1 MEGGL
6 TFTIGKGFGQMLQRI
21 AWEKLTE
28 KYNPREAVEIITK
41 SLPGCTEGMAVDILD
56 GKIILGEDEATHEVL
71 GTPGA
76 RGKFNDWIRAQR
88 VLLEEEAK
96 EWVEVL
102 ERLRQT
108 IADAGGKFEF
118 TVRYPE
124 LVSYISGDTD
134 AGILD
139 NPRSGTVEQIKGAI
153 EGANDFFAKVEEV
166 YGVIVWMCDALNIS
180 RVLFSDSVLR
190 VRTIID
196 SLMCSDPE
204 VEASVRKQDF
214 QKQRLSEYMENEMKI
229 EEYHKTELKPVEITE
244 GYDAGWLSPDGE
256 FYGLNGST
264 GNLLHL
270 NIAERLL
277 ASKKIPVKE
286 MRNPDR
292 WLEENGWVKVH
303 HDWILFS
310 GSFYGKTLTD
320 AQIEKLYQYGQVCHR
335 GVLRLGTSQ
344 TQITAVR
351 LRATEPLML
360 NKLLN

>member
-6 TFTIGKGFGQMLQRI
+6 TFRIGKGFGQMLQRI

-56 GKIILGEDEATHEVL
+56 GKIILGEDEATQGVT

-76 RGKFNDWIRAQR
+76 GGKFNDWIREQR
-88 VLLEEEAK
+88 IHLEEEAK
-96 EWVEVL
+96 EWVEAL
-102 ERLRQT
+102 ERLRRT

-118 TVRYPE
+118 SVRYPE
-124 LVSYISGDTD
+124 LVSYISGCED
-134 AGILD
+134 AGLLD
-139 NPRSGTVEQIKGAI
+139 NPHSGTVEQIKGVV
-153 EGANDFFAKVEEV
+153 EGANGFFVRVGEV
-166 YGVIVWMCDALNIS
+166 YEVIVWMRDALNMS
-180 RVLFSDSVLR
+180 RVILPDPILSMH
-190 VRTIID
+190 TILD

-204 VEASVRKQDF
+204 VEASIRKQDF
-214 QKQRLSEYMENEMKI
+214 QKQQLSEFMENEMKI
-229 EEYHKTELKPVEITE
+229 EEYHKTELEPVEITE
-244 GYDAGWLSPDGE
+244 GYDAGWLSPDGD
-256 FYGLNGST
+256 FYGLNGRT
-264 GNLLHL
+264 ENLLHL
-270 NIAERLL
+270 YIAERLL

-310 GSFYGKTLTD
+310 GSFYGKTLTE
-320 AQIEKLYQYGQVCHR
+320 AQIEKLYRYGQVCHR
-335 GVLRLGTSQ
+335 GVLRLGTAQ

-351 LRATEPLML
+351 FRATEPIMF

>member
-1 MEGGL
+1 MEGGS

-28 KYNPREAVEIITK
+28 KLSPRAAVEVITK

-56 GKIILGEDEATHEVL
+56 GKVILGEDEATQEVT

-76 RGKFNDWIRAQR
+76 GGKFNDWIREQR
-88 VLLEEEAK
+88 IHLEEEAK
-96 EWVEVL
+96 EWVKSL
-102 ERLRQT
+102 EGIRQE

-124 LVSYISGDTD
+124 LVSYISGCED
-134 AGILD
+134 AGLLD
-139 NPRSGTVEQIKGAI
+139 NPHSGTVEQIKGAI
-153 EGANDFFAKVEEV
+153 EGSNDFFAKVEEV
-166 YGVIVWMCDALNIS
+166 YGVIVWMCDALNTS

-190 VRTIID
+190 VRAILD
-196 SLMCSDPE
+196 SLACSDPE
-204 VEASVRKQDF
+204 VEASIRKQDF
-214 QKQRLSEYMENEMKI
+214 QKQRLSEWMENEKKI
-229 EEYHKTELKPVEITE
+229 EEYHQTELKPVEITE

-256 FYGLNGST
+256 FYGLNGGA
-264 GNLLHL
+264 GNSLHL

-303 HDWILFS
+303 HNWILFF
-310 GSFYGKTLTD
+310 GSFYGNTLTD
-320 AQIEKLYQYGQVCHR
+320 IQIEKLYRYGQVCHR

-344 TQITAVR
+344 TQITAAR
-351 LRATEPLML
+351 LRETEPLML
-360 NKLLN
+360 NKFFD

>member
-1 MEGGL
+1 MEGDL
-6 TFTIGKGFGQMLQRI
+6 KFTIGKGFGRMLTNI

-28 KYNPREAVEIITK
+28 KLSPRDAVELITK

-56 GKIILGEDEATHEVL
+56 GKIILGEDEATQEVL
-71 GTPGA
+71 GSPGA
-76 RGKFNDWIRAQR
+76 GGKFNDWIREQR
-88 VLLEEEAK
+88 IHLEEEAK
-96 EWVEVL
+96 GWVKSL
-102 ERLRQT
+102 EGIRQE

-124 LVSYISGDTD
+124 LVSYLSGDTD

-139 NPRSGTVEQIKGAI
+139 NPHSGTVEQIKGAI

-166 YGVIVWMCDALNIS
+166 YEVIVWMCDALNTS

-190 VRTIID
+190 VRTILD
-196 SLMCSDPE
+196 SLACSDPE
-204 VEASVRKQDF
+204 VEASIRKQDF
-214 QKQRLSEYMENEMKI
+214 QKQRLSEFMESEMRI
-229 EEYHKTELKPVEITE
+229 EEYHKTELEPVEITE
-244 GYDAGWLSPDGE
+244 GYDAGWLSPDGD

-320 AQIEKLYQYGQVCHR
+320 VQIEKLYRYGQVCHR

-344 TQITAVR
+344 TQVTAVR

-360 NKLLN
+360 NKLMA

>member
-21 AWEKLTE
+21 AWETLTE

-56 GKIILGEDEATHEVL
+56 GKIILGEDEATQEVL
-71 GTPGA
+71 GTPGEG
-76 RGKFNDWIRAQR
+76 GKFDIWIKITRAA
-88 VLLEEEAK
+88 LEVEAT
-96 EWVEVL
+96 EWVETL
-102 ERLRQT
+102 EGLRQT

-124 LVSYISGDTD
+124 LVSYLSGDKD
-134 AGILD
+134 AGLLD
-139 NPRSGTVEQIKGAI
+139 NPHSDVVEQIKGAV
-153 EGANDFFAKVEEV
+153 EGATNFFVKVSEV
-166 YGVIVWMCDALNIS
+166 YEVIVWMCDALNTS
-180 RVLFSDSVLR
+180 RVILPDPVLSMH
-190 VRTIID
+190 TILD

-204 VEASVRKQDF
+204 VEASIRKQDF
-214 QKQRLSEYMENEMKI
+214 QKQRLSEWMEER
-229 EEYHKTELKPVEITE
+229 EENQTELEPVEITE
-244 GYDAGWLSPDGE
+244 GYDAGWLSPDGD

-320 AQIEKLYQYGQVCHR
+320 VQIEKLYRYGQVCHR

-344 TQITAVR
+344 TQVTAVR

>member
-56 GKIILGEDEATHEVL
+56 GKIILGEDEATQEVL
-71 GTPGA
+71 GSPGA
-76 RGKFNDWIRAQR
+76 GGKFNDWIREQR
-88 VLLEEEAK
+88 IHLEEEAK
-96 EWVEVL
+96 EWVKSL
-102 ERLRQT
+102 EGIRQE

-118 TVRYPE
+118 SVRYPE
-124 LVSYISGDTD
+124 LISYLSGDKD
-134 AGILD
+134 AGLLD
-139 NPRSGTVEQIKGAI
+139 YPRSNVVEEIKGAI
-153 EGANDFFAKVEEV
+153 EGVNNFFVNVEEV
-166 YGVIVWMCDALNIS
+166 YEVIVWMCDALNTS

-190 VRTIID
+190 VRTILD
-196 SLMCSDPE
+196 SLACSDPE
-204 VEASVRKQDF
+204 VEASIRKQDF
-214 QKQRLSEYMENEMKI
+214 QKQRLSEFMENEMRI
-229 EEYHKTELKPVEITE
+229 EEYHKTELEPVEITD
-244 GYDAGWLSPDGE
+244 GYDAGWLSPDGD

-310 GSFYGKTLTD
+310 GSFYGKTLTE
-320 AQIEKLYQYGQVCHR
+320 AQIDKLYRYGQACCK
-335 GVLRLGTSQ
+335 GVLLLGTSQ
-344 TQITAVR
+344 EPITAAR

>member
-1 MEGGL
+1 MEGDL
-6 TFTIGKGFGQMLQRI
+6 KFTIGKGFGQMLHRI

-28 KYNPREAVEIITK
+28 KLSPRDAVELITK

-56 GKIILGEDEATHEVL
+56 GKITLSEDEATQEVL
-71 GTPGA
+71 GTPGEG
-76 RGKFNDWIRAQR
+76 GKFEDWIREQR
-88 VLLEEEAK
+88 IHLEEEAK
-96 EWVEVL
+96 EWVKSL
-102 ERLRQT
+102 EGIRQE
-108 IADAGGKFEF
+108 IAEAGGKFEF
-118 TVRYPE
+118 SVRYPE
-124 LVSYISGDTD
+124 LISYLSGDKD
-134 AGILD
+134 AGLLD
-139 NPRSGTVEQIKGAI
+139 YPRSNVVEEIKGAI
-153 EGANDFFAKVEEV
+153 EGAKNFFVKVSEV
-166 YGVIVWMCDALNIS
+166 YEVIVWMCDALNTS

-190 VRTIID
+190 VRAILD
-196 SLMCSDPE
+196 SLACSDPE
-204 VEASVRKQDF
+204 VEASIRKQDF
-214 QKQRLSEYMENEMKI
+214 QKQRLSEFMENEMRI
-229 EEYHKTELKPVEITE
+229 EEYHKTELEPVEITE
-244 GYDAGWLSPDGE
+244 GYDAGWLSPDGD

-310 GSFYGKTLTD
+310 GSFYGKTLTE
-320 AQIEKLYQYGQVCHR
+320 AQIDKLYRYGQACCK
-335 GVLRLGTSQ
+335 GVLLLGTSQ
-344 TQITAVR
+344 EPITAVR

>member
-1 MEGGL
+1 MEGDL
-6 TFTIGKGFGQMLQRI
+6 KFTIGKGFGQMLQRI
-21 AWEKLTE
+21 AWERLTE
-28 KYNPREAVEIITK
+28 KLSPMAAVEIITQ

-56 GKIILGEDEATHEVL
+56 GKVILSEDEETQEVL
-71 GTPGA
+71 GTPGDG
-76 RGKFNDWIRAQR
+76 GKFNDWIREQR
-88 VLLEEEAK
+88 IHLEEEAK
-96 EWVEVL
+96 EWVKSL
-102 ERLRQT
+102 EGIRQE

-139 NPRSGTVEQIKGAI
+139 NPHSGTVEQIKGAI
-153 EGANDFFAKVEEV
+153 EGSNDFFAKVEEV
-166 YGVIVWMCDALNIS
+166 YGVIVWMCDALNTS

-190 VRTIID
+190 VRAILD
-196 SLMCSDPE
+196 SLACSDPE
-204 VEASVRKQDF
+204 VEASIRKQDF
-214 QKQRLSEYMENEMKI
+214 QKQRLSEYMENETKI
-229 EEYHKTELKPVEITE
+229 EEYHKTELKPVEIIE

-320 AQIEKLYQYGQVCHR
+320 VQIEKLYRYGQVCHR
-335 GVLRLGTSQ
+335 GVLRLGVSQ
-344 TQITAVR
+344 VQITAAR
-351 LRATEPLML
+351 LRETEPLML
-360 NKLLN
+360 NKFFD

>member
-1 MEGGL
+1 MEGDL
-6 TFTIGKGFGQMLQRI
+6 KFTIGKGFGQMLQRI
-21 AWEKLTE
+21 AWERLTE
-28 KYNPREAVEIITK
+28 KLSPMAAVEIITQ

-56 GKIILGEDEATHEVL
+56 GKIILGEDEATQEVT

-76 RGKFNDWIRAQR
+76 GGKFNDWIREQR
-88 VLLEEEAK
+88 IHLEEEAK
-96 EWVEVL
+96 EWVKSL
-102 ERLRQT
+102 EGIRQE

-139 NPRSGTVEQIKGAI
+139 NPHSGTVEQIEGAI
-153 EGANDFFAKVEEV
+153 EGSNDFFAKVEEV
-166 YGVIVWMCDALNIS
+166 YGVIVWMCDALNTS

-190 VRTIID
+190 VRAILD
-196 SLMCSDPE
+196 SLACSDPE
-204 VEASVRKQDF
+204 VEASIRKQDF
-214 QKQRLSEYMENEMKI
+214 QKQRLLEYMENEMKI
-229 EEYHKTELKPVEITE
+229 EEYHKTELKPVEIIE

-292 WLEENGWVKVH
+292 WPEENGWVKVH

-320 AQIEKLYQYGQVCHR
+320 VQIEKLYRYGQVCHR
-335 GVLRLGTSQ
+335 GVLRLGVSQ
-344 TQITAVR
+344 VQITAAR
-351 LRATEPLML
+351 LRETEPLML
-360 NKLLN
+360 NKFFD

>member
-1 MEGGL
+1 M
-6 TFTIGKGFGQMLQRI
+6 
-21 AWEKLTE
+21 A
-28 KYNPREAVEIITK
+28 AVEIITQ

-56 GKIILGEDEATHEVL
+56 GKIILGEDEATQEVT

-76 RGKFNDWIRAQR
+76 GGKFNDWIREQR
-88 VLLEEEAK
+88 IHLEEEAK
-96 EWVEVL
+96 EWVKSL
-102 ERLRQT
+102 EGIRQE

-139 NPRSGTVEQIKGAI
+139 NPHSGTVEQIKGAI
-153 EGANDFFAKVEEV
+153 EGSNDFFAKVKEV
-166 YGVIVWMCDALNIS
+166 YGVIVWMCDAPNTS

-190 VRTIID
+190 VRAILD
-196 SLMCSDPE
+196 SLACSDPE
-204 VEASVRKQDF
+204 VEASIRKQDF
-214 QKQRLSEYMENEMKI
+214 QKQRLSEFMENEMRI
-229 EEYHKTELKPVEITE
+229 EEYHKTELEPVEITE

-310 GSFYGKTLTD
+310 GPFFGKTLTD
-320 AQIEKLYQYGQVCHR
+320 VQIEKLYRYGQVCHR
-335 GVLRLGTSQ
+335 GVLRLGVSQ
-344 TQITAVR
+344 VQITAAR
-351 LRATEPLML
+351 LRETEPLML
-360 NKLLN
+360 NKFFD

>member
-1 MEGGL
+1 MEGDL
-6 TFTIGKGFGQMLQRI
+6 KFTIGKGFGQMLQRI
-21 AWEKLTE
+21 AWERLTE
-28 KYNPREAVEIITK
+28 KLSPMAAVEIITQ
-41 SLPGCTEGMAVDILD
+41 SLPGCAEGMAVDILD
-56 GKIILGEDEATHEVL
+56 GKIILGEDEATQEVT

-76 RGKFNDWIRAQR
+76 GGKFNDWIREQR
-88 VLLEEEAK
+88 IHLEEEAK
-96 EWVEVL
+96 EWVKSL
-102 ERLRQT
+102 EGIRQE

-139 NPRSGTVEQIKGAI
+139 NPHSGTVEQIKGAI
-153 EGANDFFAKVEEV
+153 EGSNDFFAKVEEV
-166 YGVIVWMCDALNIS
+166 YGVIVWMCDALNTS

-190 VRTIID
+190 VRAILD
-196 SLMCSDPE
+196 SLACSDPE
-204 VEASVRKQDF
+204 VEASIRKQDF

-229 EEYHKTELKPVEITE
+229 EEYHKTELKPVEIIE

-310 GSFYGKTLTD
+310 GPFFGKTLTD
-320 AQIEKLYQYGQVCHR
+320 VQIEKLYRYGQVCHR
-335 GVLRLGTSQ
+335 GVLRLGVSQ
-344 TQITAVR
+344 VQITAAR
-351 LRATEPLML
+351 LRETEPLML
-360 NKLLN
+360 NNFFD

>member
-6 TFTIGKGFGQMLQRI
+6 TFTIGKGFGRMLTNI
-21 AWEKLTE
+21 AWEKLTD
-28 KYNPREAVEIITK
+28 KLNPREAVELITK

-56 GKIILGEDEATHEVL
+56 GKIILREDELTQEVL
-71 GTPGA
+71 GESGPGG
-76 RGKFNDWIRAQR
+76 RFNDWIRGQR
-88 VLLEEEAK
+88 IHLEEEAK
-96 EWVEVL
+96 EWVDGL
-102 ERLRQT
+102 EKVRQT

-124 LVSYISGDTD
+124 LVSYISGDKD
-134 AGILD
+134 AGLLD
-139 NPRSGTVEQIKGAI
+139 NPHSDAVEQIKGAV
-153 EGANDFFAKVEEV
+153 EGATNFFVKVSEV
-166 YGVIVWMCDALNIS
+166 YEVIVWMCDALNTS
-180 RVLFSDSVLR
+180 RVILPDPILSMH
-190 VRTIID
+190 TILD

-204 VEASVRKQDF
+204 VEASIRKQDF
-214 QKQRLSEYMENEMKI
+214 QKQRLSEWMENEAKI

-256 FYGLNGST
+256 FYGLNGSVS
-264 GNLLHL
+264 NMLHL

-277 ASKKIPVKE
+277 ASKKVPVKE
-286 MRNPDR
+286 ARNPDR

-320 AQIEKLYQYGQVCHR
+320 VQIEKLYRYGQVCHR
-335 GVLRLGTSQ
+335 GVLRLGVSQ
-344 TQITAVR
+344 IQITAVR

>member
-41 SLPGCTEGMAVDILD
+41 SLLGCTEGMAVDILD
-56 GKIILGEDEATHEVL
+56 GKIILGEDEATQEVL

-76 RGKFNDWIRAQR
+76 GGKFNDWIREQR
-88 VLLEEEAK
+88 IHLEEEAK
-96 EWVEVL
+96 EWVWVL

-118 TVRYPE
+118 SVRYPE
-124 LVSYISGDTD
+124 LISYLSGDKD
-134 AGILD
+134 AGLLD
-139 NPRSGTVEQIKGAI
+139 YPRSNVVEEIKGTVEGAK
-153 EGANDFFAKVEEV
+153 NFFVKVSEV
-166 YGVIVWMCDALNIS
+166 YEVIVWMCDALNLS
-180 RVLFSDSVLR
+180 RVILPDPILSMH
-190 VRTIID
+190 TILD
-196 SLMCSDPE
+196 PLMCSDPE
-204 VEASVRKQDF
+204 VEASIRKQDF
-214 QKQRLSEYMENEMKI
+214 QKQRLSEWMEER
-229 EEYHKTELKPVEITE
+229 EENQTELEPVEITE
-244 GYDAGWLSPDGE
+244 GYDAGWLSPDGD

-264 GNLLHL
+264 ENLLHL

-310 GSFYGKTLTD
+310 GSFYGKTLTE
-320 AQIEKLYQYGQVCHR
+320 AQIEKLYRYGQVCHR
-335 GVLRLGTSQ
+335 GVLRLGTAQ

-351 LRATEPLML
+351 LRATEPIML
-360 NKLLN
+360 NKLMA

>member
-1 MEGGL
+1 MEGDL
-6 TFTIGKGFGQMLQRI
+6 KFTIGKGFGQMLQRI
-21 AWEKLTE
+21 AWERLTE
-28 KYNPREAVEIITK
+28 KLSPMAAVEIITQ

-56 GKIILGEDEATHEVL
+56 GKIILGEDEATQEVT

-76 RGKFNDWIRAQR
+76 GGKFNDWIREQR
-88 VLLEEEAK
+88 IHLEEEAK
-96 EWVEVL
+96 EWVKSL
-102 ERLRQT
+102 DGIRQE

-139 NPRSGTVEQIKGAI
+139 NPHSGTVEQIKGAI
-153 EGANDFFAKVEEV
+153 EGSNDFFAKVEEV
-166 YGVIVWMCDALNIS
+166 YGVIVWMCDALNTS

-190 VRTIID
+190 VRAILD
-196 SLMCSDPE
+196 SLACSDPE
-204 VEASVRKQDF
+204 VEASIRKQDF
-214 QKQRLSEYMENEMKI
+214 QKQWLSEYMENEMKI
-229 EEYHKTELKPVEITE
+229 EEYHKTELKPVEIIE

-292 WLEENGWVKVH
+292 WLEENGWVKIH

-320 AQIEKLYQYGQVCHR
+320 VQIEKLYRYGQVCHR
-335 GVLRLGTSQ
+335 GVLRLGTAQ
-344 TQITAVR
+344 TQITAAR
-351 LRATEPLML
+351 LRETEPLML
-360 NKLLN
+360 NKFFD

>member
-1 MEGGL
+1 MKGDL
-6 TFTIGKGFGQMLQRI
+6 KFTIGKGFGRMLTNI

-28 KYNPREAVEIITK
+28 KLSPRDAVELITK

-56 GKIILGEDEATHEVL
+56 GKITLSEDEATQEVL
-71 GTPGA
+71 GTPGEG
-76 RGKFNDWIRAQR
+76 GKFDRWIKITRAA
-88 VLLEEEAK
+88 LEVEAT
-96 EWVEVL
+96 EWVETL
-102 ERLRQT
+102 EGLRQT
-108 IADAGGKFEF
+108 IAEAGGKFEF
-118 TVRYPE
+118 SVRYPE
-124 LVSYISGDTD
+124 LISYLSGDKD
-134 AGILD
+134 AGLLD
-139 NPRSGTVEQIKGAI
+139 YPRSNVVEEIKGTVEGAK
-153 EGANDFFAKVEEV
+153 NFFVKVSEV
-166 YGVIVWMCDALNIS
+166 YEVIVWMCDALNMS
-180 RVLFSDSVLR
+180 RVILPDPILSMH
-190 VRTIID
+190 TILD

-204 VEASVRKQDF
+204 VEASIRKQDF
-214 QKQRLSEYMENEMKI
+214 QKQRLSEFTENEMRI
-229 EEYHKTELKPVEITE
+229 EEYHKTELEPVEITE
-244 GYDAGWLSPDGE
+244 GYDAGWLSPDGD

-270 NIAERLL
+270 NIAGRLL

-320 AQIEKLYQYGQVCHR
+320 VQIEKLYRYGQVCHR
-335 GVLRLGTSQ
+335 GVLRLGTAQ

-351 LRATEPLML
+351 FRATEPLML

>member
-1 MEGGL
+1 MEGDL
-6 TFTIGKGFGQMLQRI
+6 KFTIGKGFGQMLQRI

-56 GKIILGEDEATHEVL
+56 GKIILGEDEATQEVL

-76 RGKFNDWIRAQR
+76 GGKFNDWIREQR
-88 VLLEEEAK
+88 IHLEEEAK
-96 EWVEVL
+96 EWVEAL
-102 ERLRQT
+102 ERLRRT

-118 TVRYPE
+118 SVRYPE
-124 LVSYISGDTD
+124 LISYLSGDKD
-134 AGILD
+134 AGLLD
-139 NPRSGTVEQIKGAI
+139 YPRSNVVEEIKGAI
-153 EGANDFFAKVEEV
+153 EGAKNFFVKVSEV
-166 YGVIVWMCDALNIS
+166 YEVIVWMCDALNMS
-180 RVLFSDSVLR
+180 RVILPDPILSMH
-190 VRTIID
+190 TILD

-204 VEASVRKQDF
+204 VEASIRKQDF
-214 QKQRLSEYMENEMKI
+214 QKQRLSEWMEER
-229 EEYHKTELKPVEITE
+229 EENQTELEPMEITE
-244 GYDAGWLSPDGE
+244 GYDAGWLSPDGD

-310 GSFYGKTLTD
+310 GSFYGKTLTE
-320 AQIEKLYQYGQVCHR
+320 AQIEKLYRYGQVCHR
-335 GVLRLGTSQ
+335 GVLRLGTAQ

-351 LRATEPLML
+351 FRATEPIML
-360 NKLLN
+360 NKLMA

>member
-1 MEGGL
+1 MEGGS

-41 SLPGCTEGMAVDILD
+41 SLLGCTEGMAVDILD

-76 RGKFNDWIRAQR
+76 GGKFNDWIREQR
-88 VLLEEEAK
+88 IHLEEEAK
-96 EWVEVL
+96 EWVWVL

-118 TVRYPE
+118 SVRYPE
-124 LVSYISGDTD
+124 LISYLSGDKD
-134 AGILD
+134 AGLLD
-139 NPRSGTVEQIKGAI
+139 YPRSNVVEEIKGTVEGAK
-153 EGANDFFAKVEEV
+153 NFFVKVSEV
-166 YGVIVWMCDALNIS
+166 YEVIVWMCDALNMS
-180 RVLFSDSVLR
+180 RVILPDPILSMH
-190 VRTIID
+190 TILD

-204 VEASVRKQDF
+204 VEASIRKQDF
-214 QKQRLSEYMENEMKI
+214 QKQRLSEWMEER
-229 EEYHKTELKPVEITE
+229 EENQTELEPVEITE
-244 GYDAGWLSPDGE
+244 GYDAGWLSPDGD

-264 GNLLHL
+264 ENLLHL

-310 GSFYGKTLTD
+310 GSFYGKTLTE
-320 AQIEKLYQYGQVCHR
+320 AQIEKLYRYGQVCHR
-335 GVLRLGTSQ
+335 GVLRLGTAQ

-351 LRATEPLML
+351 FRATEPLML

>member
-1 MEGGL
+1 MEGDL
-6 TFTIGKGFGQMLQRI
+6 KFTIGKGFGQMLQRI
-21 AWEKLTE
+21 AWERLTDKLS
-28 KYNPREAVEIITK
+28 PMAAVEIITQ

-56 GKIILGEDEATHEVL
+56 GKIILGEDEATQEVT

-76 RGKFNDWIRAQR
+76 GGKFNDWIREQR
-88 VLLEEEAK
+88 IHLEEEAK
-96 EWVEVL
+96 EWVKSL
-102 ERLRQT
+102 EGIRQE

-139 NPRSGTVEQIKGAI
+139 NPHSGTVEQIKGAI
-153 EGANDFFAKVEEV
+153 EGSNDFFAKVEEV
-166 YGVIVWMCDALNIS
+166 YGVIVWMCDALNTS

-190 VRTIID
+190 VRAILD
-196 SLMCSDPE
+196 SLACSDPE
-204 VEASVRKQDF
+204 VEASIRKQDF

-229 EEYHKTELKPVEITE
+229 EEYHKTELKPVEIIE

-310 GSFYGKTLTD
+310 GPFFGKTLTD
-320 AQIEKLYQYGQVCHR
+320 VQIEKLYRYGQVCHR
-335 GVLRLGTSQ
+335 GVLRLGVSQ
-344 TQITAVR
+344 VQITAAR
-351 LRATEPLML
+351 LRETEPLML
-360 NKLLN
+360 NKFFD

>member
-1 MEGGL
+1 MEGDL
-6 TFTIGKGFGQMLQRI
+6 KFTIGKGFGQMLQRI
-21 AWEKLTE
+21 AWERLTE
-28 KYNPREAVEIITK
+28 KLSPMAAVEIITQ

-56 GKIILGEDEATHEVL
+56 GKVILGEDEATQEVT

-76 RGKFNDWIRAQR
+76 GGKFNDWIREQR
-88 VLLEEEAK
+88 IHLEEEAK
-96 EWVEVL
+96 EWVKSL
-102 ERLRQT
+102 EGIRQE

-134 AGILD
+134 TGILD
-139 NPRSGTVEQIKGAI
+139 NPHSGAVEQIKGAI

-190 VRTIID
+190 VRAILD
-196 SLMCSDPE
+196 SLACSDPE
-204 VEASVRKQDF
+204 VEASIRKQDF
-214 QKQRLSEYMENEMKI
+214 QKQRLSEWMENEKKI
-229 EEYHKTELKPVEITE
+229 EEYHQTELKPVEITE

-256 FYGLNGST
+256 FYGLNGSV
-264 GNLLHL
+264 GNMLHL

-303 HDWILFS
+303 HDWILFF
-310 GSFYGKTLTD
+310 GSFYGNTLTD
-320 AQIEKLYQYGQVCHR
+320 IQIEKLYRYGQVCHR
-335 GVLRLGTSQ
+335 GVLRLGTAQ

-360 NKLLN
+360 NKLLY

>member
-1 MEGGL
+1 MEGDL
-6 TFTIGKGFGQMLQRI
+6 KFIIGKGFGQMLQRI

-41 SLPGCTEGMAVDILD
+41 SLPGRTEGMAVDILD

-76 RGKFNDWIRAQR
+76 GGKFNDWIREQR
-88 VLLEEEAK
+88 IHLEEEAK
-96 EWVEVL
+96 EWVGVL

-124 LVSYISGDTD
+124 LISYLSGDKD
-134 AGILD
+134 AGLLD
-139 NPRSGTVEQIKGAI
+139 YPRSNVVEEIKGVV
-153 EGANDFFAKVEEV
+153 EGANGFFVRVGEV
-166 YGVIVWMCDALNIS
+166 YEVIVWMCDALNTS

-190 VRTIID
+190 VRTILD
-196 SLMCSDPE
+196 SLACSDPE
-204 VEASVRKQDF
+204 VEASIRKQDF
-214 QKQRLSEYMENEMKI
+214 QKQRLSEFMENEMRI
-229 EEYHKTELKPVEITE
+229 EEYHKTELEPVEITE
-244 GYDAGWLSPDGE
+244 GYDAGWLSPDGD

-310 GSFYGKTLTD
+310 GSFYGKTLTE
-320 AQIEKLYQYGQVCHR
+320 AQIEKLYRYGQVCHR
-335 GVLRLGTSQ
+335 GVLRLGTAQ

-351 LRATEPLML
+351 FRATEPIML

>member
-1 MEGGL
+1 MEGDL
-6 TFTIGKGFGQMLQRI
+6 KFTIGKGFGQMLQRI
-21 AWEKLTE
+21 AWERLTE
-28 KYNPREAVEIITK
+28 KLSPMAAVEIITQ

-56 GKIILGEDEATHEVL
+56 GKIILGEDEATQEVT

-76 RGKFNDWIRAQR
+76 GGKFNDWIREQR
-88 VLLEEEAK
+88 IHLEEEAK
-96 EWVEVL
+96 EWVKSL
-102 ERLRQT
+102 EGIRQE
-108 IADAGGKFEF
+108 IAAAGGKFEF

-134 AGILD
+134 TGILD
-139 NPRSGTVEQIKGAI
+139 NPHSGAVEQIKGAI
-153 EGANDFFAKVEEV
+153 EGSNDFFAKVEEV
-166 YGVIVWMCDALNIS
+166 YGVIVWMCDALNTS

-190 VRTIID
+190 VRAILD
-196 SLMCSDPE
+196 SLACSDPE
-204 VEASVRKQDF
+204 VEASIRKQDF

-229 EEYHKTELKPVEITE
+229 EEYHKTELKPVEIIE

-310 GSFYGKTLTD
+310 GPFFGKTLTD
-320 AQIEKLYQYGQVCHR
+320 VQIEKLYRYGQVCHR
-335 GVLRLGTSQ
+335 GVLRLGVSQ
-344 TQITAVR
+344 VQITAAR
-351 LRATEPLML
+351 LRETEPLML
-360 NKLLN
+360 NKFFD

>member
-1 MEGGL
+1 MEGRL

-56 GKIILGEDEATHEVL
+56 GKIILGEDEATQEVL
-71 GTPGA
+71 GTPGEG
-76 RGKFNDWIRAQR
+76 GKFDRWIKITRAA
-88 VLLEEEAK
+88 LEVEAT
-96 EWVEVL
+96 EWVETL
-102 ERLRQT
+102 EGLRQT
-108 IADAGGKFEF
+108 IADAGGEFRF

-124 LVSYISGDTD
+124 LVSYLSGDKD
-134 AGILD
+134 AGPLD
-139 NPRSGTVEQIKGAI
+139 NPHSDVVEQIKGAV
-153 EGANDFFAKVEEV
+153 EGATNFFVKVSEV
-166 YGVIVWMCDALNIS
+166 YEVIVWMCDALNTS
-180 RVLFSDSVLR
+180 RVILPDPVLSMH
-190 VRTIID
+190 TILD

-204 VEASVRKQDF
+204 VEASIRKQDF
-214 QKQRLSEYMENEMKI
+214 QKQWLSEWMEER
-229 EEYHKTELKPVEITE
+229 EENQTELEPVEITE
-244 GYDAGWLSPDGE
+244 GYDAGWLSPDGD
-256 FYGLNGST
+256 FYGLNGGT

-320 AQIEKLYQYGQVCHR
+320 VQIEKLYRYGQVCHR

-344 TQITAVR
+344 TQVTAVR

-360 NKLLN
+360 NKLMA

>member
-6 TFTIGKGFGQMLQRI
+6 TFTIGKGFGRMLTNI
-21 AWEKLTE
+21 AWEKLTD
-28 KYNPREAVEIITK
+28 KLNPREAVELITK

-56 GKIILGEDEATHEVL
+56 GKIILREDELTQEVL
-71 GTPGA
+71 GESGPGG
-76 RGKFNDWIRAQR
+76 RFNDWIRGQR
-88 VLLEEEAK
+88 IHLEEEAK
-96 EWVEVL
+96 EWVDGL
-102 ERLRQT
+102 EKVRQT

-124 LVSYISGDTD
+124 LVSCISGDKD
-134 AGILD
+134 AGLLD
-139 NPRSGTVEQIKGAI
+139 NPHSDAVEQIKGAV
-153 EGANDFFAKVEEV
+153 EGATNFFVKVSEV
-166 YGVIVWMCDALNIS
+166 YEVIVWMCDALNTS
-180 RVLFSDSVLR
+180 RVILPDPILSMH
-190 VRTIID
+190 TILD

-204 VEASVRKQDF
+204 VEASIRKQDF
-214 QKQRLSEYMENEMKI
+214 QKQRLSEWMENEAKI

-256 FYGLNGST
+256 FYGLNG
-264 GNLLHL
+264 GVENLLHL

-310 GSFYGKTLTD
+310 GSFYGKTLTE
-320 AQIEKLYQYGQVCHR
+320 AQIEKLYRYGQVCHR
-335 GVLRLGTSQ
+335 GVLCLGTAQ

-351 LRATEPLML
+351 LRATELLML

>member
-1 MEGGL
+1 MEGDL
-6 TFTIGKGFGQMLQRI
+6 KFTIGKGFGRMLTNI

-28 KYNPREAVEIITK
+28 KLSPRDAVEFITK

-56 GKIILGEDEATHEVL
+56 GKITLSEDEATQEVL
-71 GTPGA
+71 GTPGEG
-76 RGKFNDWIRAQR
+76 GKFDRWIKITRAA
-88 VLLEEEAK
+88 LEVEAT
-96 EWVEVL
+96 EWVETL

-118 TVRYPE
+118 SVRYPE
-124 LVSYISGDTD
+124 LISYLSGDKD
-134 AGILD
+134 AGLLD
-139 NPRSGTVEQIKGAI
+139 YPRSNVVEEIKGTVEGAK
-153 EGANDFFAKVEEV
+153 NFFVKVSEV
-166 YGVIVWMCDALNIS
+166 YEVIVWMCDALNTS
-180 RVLFSDSVLR
+180 RVFFSDSVLR
-190 VRTIID
+190 VRTILD
-196 SLMCSDPE
+196 SLACSDPE
-204 VEASVRKQDF
+204 VEASIRKQDF
-214 QKQRLSEYMENEMKI
+214 QKQRLSEFMENEMRI
-229 EEYHKTELKPVEITE
+229 EEYHKTELEPVEITE
-244 GYDAGWLSPDGE
+244 GYDAGWLSPDGD

-320 AQIEKLYQYGQVCHR
+320 VQIDKLYRYGQACCK
-335 GVLRLGTSQ
+335 GVLLLGTSQ
-344 TQITAVR
+344 EPITAVR